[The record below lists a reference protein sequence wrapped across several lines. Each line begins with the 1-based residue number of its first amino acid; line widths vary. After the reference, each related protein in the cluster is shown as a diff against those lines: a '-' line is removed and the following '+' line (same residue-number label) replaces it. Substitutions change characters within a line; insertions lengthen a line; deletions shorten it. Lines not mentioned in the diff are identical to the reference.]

1 MAAQRGASRVPTSH
15 SPHVLLG
22 FGIHACGRL
31 VQQRDR
37 GVPQHAQGEA
47 QLGGDDK
54 HGGGGGCKTRGRRGA
69 RRWAARAH
77 AL

>member
-1 MAAQRGASRVPTSH
+1 MAAQRGASRVPASH

-47 QLGGDDK
+47 QLRGTTNT
-54 HGGGGGCKTRGRRGA
+54 GGCKTRGRRGA
-69 RRWAARAH
+69 RRWAAHAH